1 MAKKKGGLQVGVPDW
16 NPTMVLDRAPLPTD
30 ASIWN
35 FQEGKAGYVAN
46 AIKQVLLLLG
56 YMTNLRALRKHEM
69 FLSLKRDLTMVISL
83 MGLSWTLSPL
93 LLLLLF
99 FFFNNYTCSCQHLHF
114 FFP

>member
-1 MAKKKGGLQVGVPDW
+1 MAKKKGGLQVGILDW

-56 YMTNLRALRKHEM
+56 YMTNLRALRKHKM

-83 MGLSWTLSPL
+83 MGLSWTFSLSYYYYC
-93 LLLLLF
+93 F
-99 FFFNNYTCSCQHLHF
+99 FFF
-114 FFP
+114 